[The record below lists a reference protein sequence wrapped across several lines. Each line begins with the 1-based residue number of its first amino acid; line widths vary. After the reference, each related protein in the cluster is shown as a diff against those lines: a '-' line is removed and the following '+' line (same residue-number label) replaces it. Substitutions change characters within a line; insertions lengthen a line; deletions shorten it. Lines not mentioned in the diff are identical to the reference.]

1 VREPHDRALSFGGVA
16 EQYERARPGYP
27 EDAVEWLVGDARRV
41 VDLAAG
47 TGKLTRR
54 LVARGL
60 DVRAVEPSPGMLAQ
74 LRAAVP
80 AAQVLEGRAEEIPMP
95 DESADAIVVAQ
106 AFHWFDAPVALREI
120 ARVLRP
126 GGALGLV
133 WNDRDDDVPW
143 VARLSGLIGADQDP
157 GADPAE
163 LIDPTGLFGPVEEQR
178 FRFELRV
185 DRETLLD
192 LVASRSWV
200 AVQDP
205 ETRTQILAAVT
216 ALYDEVAA
224 DDGLVLPYVTYAY
237 RARRKGARD

>member
-1 VREPHDRALSFGGVA
+1 VPELHNRALSFGGVA

-27 EDAVEWLVGDARRV
+27 ADAVDWLVRDAQRV

-47 TGKLTRR
+47 TGKLTRQ

-60 DVRAVEPSPGMLAQ
+60 DVTAVEPSPGMLEQ

-95 DESADAIVVAQ
+95 DESADAVVVAQ
-106 AFHWFDAPVALREI
+106 AFHWFDAPIALREI

-143 VARLSGLIGADQDP
+143 VARLSSLIGADQDP
-157 GADPAE
+157 GSDPAE
-163 LIDPTGLFGPVEEQR
+163 VIDPTGLFGPVEEQR
-178 FRFELRV
+178 FRFEHPL
-185 DRETLLD
+185 DRQTLLD

-205 ETRTQILAAVT
+205 ETRTRILAAVA
-216 ALYDEVAA
+216 ALYDEVASE
-224 DDGLVLPYVTYAY
+224 DRLVLPYVTYAY
-237 RARRKGARD
+237 RSRRL